1 MENTLENAL
10 KLASQGV
17 PVYPLAT
24 NSKVPLKGTHGYK
37 DATTDP
43 EQITAWFNNKQQ
55 LNVGLAL
62 SPALL
67 LVIDLD
73 RQHASGYDGI
83 TAFNQ
88 LSKRYGDSAEYPLHT
103 YALKTPRDGIHL
115 FYKLP
120 DSVNIPNKPLASFSQ
135 QLRDYKGIDVITT
148 GTPAPLTVTEDGRY
162 ETITGT
168 GVTNIGD
175 AIECPKWLLKLLT
188 SEPKQIQHY
197 RTSTHKTWAGEL
209 LDNVFKPNADVGNR
223 NVYLTSVCGKL
234 LRTGSSSS
242 VAYDALC
249 TANNNLPTPLLDKEV
264 NQIFKSVLKREMQKV
279 R

>member
-37 DATTDP
+37 DATTDT
-43 EQITAWFNNKQQ
+43 EQITAWFNNNQQ

-88 LSKRYGDSAEYPLHT
+88 LNKRYGNRTENPLHT

-120 DSVNIPNKPLASFSQ
+120 DSVNIPSKPLASFSQ

-148 GTPAPLTVTEDGRY
+148 GTPAPLTATGNGRY
-162 ETITGT
+162 ETIAGT

-175 AIECPKWLLKLLT
+175 AIKCPEWLLSLLT
-188 SEPKQIQHY
+188 SEPKQTPKY
-197 RTSTHKTWAGEL
+197 NSPTRKTWAGEIL
-209 LDNVFKPNADVGNR
+209 ESVFEPSAETGNR
-223 NVYLTSVCGKL
+223 NVYLTSVCGRL
-234 LRTGSSSS
+234 LRTGSDPS
-242 VAYDALC
+242 VVYEALE
-249 TANNNLPTPLLDKEV
+249 TANSHLPTPLPDKEV
-264 NQIFKSVLKREMQKV
+264 NQIFKSILRKELSR
-279 R
+279 